1 MTTQAASHNLTV
13 LAKDRRIA
21 FTVWIT
27 VSLIT
32 IAGGHFAPS
41 HDSGA
46 NHRNVLVAV
55 VVLLGFLK
63 SLLIAHHYMD
73 LRHAPRWLQLST
85 QGWLAVLWL
94 TLLVIYYV
102 T

>member
-1 MTTQAASHNLTV
+1 MTTQTTSCEPTN

-27 VSLIT
+27 LSGIT
-32 IAGGHFAPS
+32 IAAWILAPS

-46 NHRNVLVAV
+46 GQRNALVAA

-63 SLLIAHHYMD
+63 CMLIAQYFMEV
-73 LRHAPRWLQLST
+73 RHAPRWLQLT
-85 QGWLAVLWL
+85 TLGWLAALWL
-94 TLLVIYYV
+94 TLLVIYV
-102 T
+102 A